1 MNTTNSG
8 HFEGGDSQDAV
19 LLVVDD
25 DARTVGI
32 ELAADWPEVV
42 AEKDLGLHLVEAHR
56 AAVAARDTSQM
67 EQVDLGGLLAR
78 LRTLTTMTPEQLR
91 EHVGADAADAAWRP
105 SSASGNDDLLDPGVR
120 AAHAERLREIHGEP
134 DEVTSPDGLLT
145 LQGVSGRPTGLTVAR
160 GWSTRYDVQS
170 QAAQLFALLE
180 ELARRH
186 DDRLAQLDLEFP
198 GLAER
203 QQASIDRGLD
213 LVRSIPLTENDEG
226 RRQTDG

>member
-32 ELAADWPEVV
+32 ELAADWPEIVV
-42 AEKDLGLHLVEAHR
+42 ERDLGLHLVEAYR

-67 EQVDLGGLLAR
+67 DQVDLDGLLAR
-78 LRTLTTMTPEQLR
+78 LRTLTEMTPEQLR
-91 EHVGADAADAAWRP
+91 EHLGTAATDASWR
-105 SSASGNDDLLDPGVR
+105 SSSGSGNDDLLDPEFR
-120 AAHAERLREIHGEP
+120 ATHAERLREIHSET

-145 LQGVSGRPTGLTVAR
+145 LQGIAGQPTGLTIAR
-160 GWSTRYDVQS
+160 GWSTRYEVDT
-170 QAAQLFALLE
+170 QAVQLFALLE

-186 DDRLAQLDLEFP
+186 DERLAQLDLEFP
-198 GLAER
+198 GLADR
-203 QQASIDRGLD
+203 QQATIDRGLD
-213 LVRSIPLTENDEG
+213 LVRSIPLTEDDEG